1 MNKDD
6 LPNDIGNRFSPTPL
20 PFLSFSLFCSL
31 CSPIKNEFQSSNEL
45 TYKVLEISRIFSGV
59 TQYPRYEITRRR
71 CRIYTRGKNQIGKE
85 HDMVSFLEISSRGNV
100 ACIEKKSS
108 NGAAMTNDKQWSS
121 TWRMSAGRTFSV
133 FCLAMLVILVKR
145 MGKKFSEWNT
155 YLVIFVR
162 DILYVCNIVRPFCWE
177 YSPRDFC
184 S

>member
-1 MNKDD
+1 MENRIRIRRTLLLSSIEEINKKRQTYTYIYIYFITFNLNYNMNKDD

-31 CSPIKNEFQSSNEL
+31 CSPIKNEFQSPNEL

-121 TWRMSAGRTFSV
+121 T
-133 FCLAMLVILVKR
+133 
-145 MGKKFSEWNT
+145 
-155 YLVIFVR
+155 
-162 DILYVCNIVRPFCWE
+162 
-177 YSPRDFC
+177 
-184 S
+184 

>member
-1 MNKDD
+1 MICRTI
-6 LPNDIGNRFSPTPL
+6 LGTVFPL
-20 PFLSFSLFCSL
+20 LLYPFSLL
-31 CSPIKNEFQSSNEL
+31 LALLADKKRIPIVERTNLQSPGNFAHIFRRDAISEIRDNE
-45 TYKVLEISRIFSGV
+45 KVPDI
-59 TQYPRYEITRRR
+59 YE
-71 CRIYTRGKNQIGKE
+71 GKNRIGKE

-145 MGKKFSEWNT
+145 MGKKFSDWNT

-162 DILYVCNIVRPFCWE
+162 DTLYVCNIVTLFCWE

-184 S
+184 L